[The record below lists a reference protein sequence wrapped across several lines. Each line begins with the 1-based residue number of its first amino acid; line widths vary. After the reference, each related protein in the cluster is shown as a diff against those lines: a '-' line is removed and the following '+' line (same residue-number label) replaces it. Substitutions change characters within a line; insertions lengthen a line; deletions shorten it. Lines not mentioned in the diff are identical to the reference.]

1 MDVAQ
6 MIADAIAL
14 AQEIAQSTGTIVG
27 AITTADV
34 DIVAAI
40 AQQGRDNSVHNAEL
54 LAALEELNSAQMQQL
69 RDVMVQKGTADAQVR
84 AAEVFGNQG
93 AIVSC
98 VEQGGMGAD
107 VASSQVRTAARVAS
121 VGQAMAQRSLAGSP
135 RGVDIPKD
143 LQQITPDSYVPINV
157 YPAIGVRN
165 ADQQAAAE
173 NVHAHAIDPV
183 PPVVLNGNKQATPA
197 GKSYTGLVNAYE
209 LKKTAAR
216 NAQSI
221 VNAMQAPTYNFNN
234 SQWSQAALTEIGGS
248 AANYTNA
255 NGDMSDESFRNLLVD
270 YRMANDTFLK
280 QTDIDGNDSWQLRQ
294 INRTLAIMLM
304 IQNKQLNLIARQT
317 ELLAQMQAHQVDA
330 TYRADLSNSYSHAA
344 ND

>member
-1 MDVAQ
+1 M
-6 MIADAIAL
+6 
-14 AQEIAQSTGTIVG
+14 G

-107 VASSQVRTAARVAS
+107 VAGGQARTAARAAS
-121 VGQAMAQRSLAGSP
+121 VSQAMAQRSLAGSP
-135 RGVDIPKD
+135 SEQFIPTD
-143 LQQITPDSYVPINV
+143 LQKITPDSFAPINV
-157 YPAIGVRN
+157 YPPISVRN
-165 ADQQAAAE
+165 DDQQAAAE
-173 NVHAHAIDPV
+173 NVHAHVIDPA
-183 PPVVLNGNKQATPA
+183 PPVQLKAQSLTKLEGIR
-197 GKSYTGLVNAYE
+197 YTAIQNEYE
-209 LKKTAAR
+209 MKKAAAR

-221 VNAMQAPTYNFNN
+221 VNAMQAPTYNFKN
-234 SQWSQAALTEIGGS
+234 SQWSQAAITEIGGS
-248 AANYTNA
+248 AANYANA

-317 ELLAQMQAHQVDA
+317 ELLAQMNAHQVDA
-330 TYRADLSNSYSHAA
+330 DYRSDLSGSYHNATNKS
-344 ND
+344 D